1 MTPEE
6 LRWRAGAYD
15 PEKARRNLKLQYI
28 LLGCCVALIIGW
40 TLYLVCTG
48 FSTSDWFFI
57 IALGL
62 SLTSTILGIVNNKR
76 ILSGKRPWGD
86 I

>member
-6 LRWRAGAYD
+6 LRWRAGAYN

-57 IALGL
+57 IALAL